1 MHVWENHFFTYPWQN
16 LLIFKKTFAVIPLS
30 NSTQELDGMAHHLHK
45 LEKLDYQLNTLPRR
59 PPPPQTHLFP
69 LKNNRLYTGILM
81 QNIVEWSYFP
91 YNHTNIPE
99 FGQQGHV
106 LTWSNLTAR
115 VVVDKRFHTAVT
127 NLSMKGS
134 NSSLYL
140 EAYRVISSQTWL
152 LTCIKWGRVRI
163 IYSKVNI

>member
-1 MHVWENHFFTYPWQN
+1 MFGRITFSHIPDRTCSFSKRP
-16 LLIFKKTFAVIPLS
+16 LLWSLSATAHKNWMAWLTIYINKKEI
-30 NSTQELDGMAHHLHK
+30 
-45 LEKLDYQLNTLPRR
+45 LDYQLNTLPRR

-163 IYSKVNI
+163 IYSKGNI

>member
-1 MHVWENHFFTYPWQN
+1 M
-16 LLIFKKTFAVIPLS
+16 IPLS

-45 LEKLDYQLNTLPRR
+45 QERNIRLPIKYSSEKAPTPPNT
-59 PPPPQTHLFP
+59 

-106 LTWSNLTAR
+106 LT
-115 VVVDKRFHTAVT
+115 
-127 NLSMKGS
+127 
-134 NSSLYL
+134 
-140 EAYRVISSQTWL
+140 
-152 LTCIKWGRVRI
+152 
-163 IYSKVNI
+163 